1 MSVKN
6 GLKDAYPLFYPF
18 KKGQIF
24 LFYQYSTCLL
34 FIPRTQKVQSLLLS
48 FFLYLTLSIYS
59 FMF

>member
-6 GLKDAYPLFYPF
+6 GFKDVYPHFYPF

-48 FFLYLTLSIYS
+48 FFYTSL
-59 FMF
+59 